1 MQNLWWREDPQNRAY
16 RECGSEASS
25 GACRVVIVGGTEMGQ
40 GKVTKEVLEQL
51 AKEHCPFLA
60 DFGIHCEEL
69 GSGYAV
75 VRMKYD
81 ERYLRPGKYITG
93 GMLMTL
99 ADIAIYY
106 AILSVVGLKPMTVT
120 NDFKMNFLRP
130 AVGGDVLARAE
141 VLKTG
146 RRIVYGEIRLFM
158 AHEPEKLIGH
168 ATSSYVLPDE

>member
-1 MQNLWWREDPQNRAY
+1 VLP
-16 RECGSEASS
+16 
-25 GACRVVIVGGTEMGQ
+25 GGGEKGEKVMGQ
-40 GKVTKEVLEQL
+40 GKVTKEALEQL
-51 AKEHCPFLA
+51 AKEQCPFLEE
-60 DFGIHCEEL
+60 FGISCQEK
-69 GSGYAV
+69 GNRYAV

-81 ERYLRPGKYITG
+81 ERYLRPGKYIAG

-99 ADIAIYY
+99 ADVAMYY
-106 AILSVVGLKPMTVT
+106 AILSVIGLKSMTVT
-120 NDFKMNFLRP
+120 NEFKINFLRP

-158 AHEPEKLIGH
+158 AADHDKLIGH

>member
-1 MQNLWWREDPQNRAY
+1 
-16 RECGSEASS
+16 
-25 GACRVVIVGGTEMGQ
+25 MGQ
-40 GKVTKEVLEQL
+40 STVTKEVVEQL

-69 GSGYAV
+69 GRGYAV

-120 NDFKMNFLRP
+120 NEFKINFLRP
-130 AVGGDVLARAE
+130 AVGGDVLARAK

-146 RRIVYGEIRLFM
+146 RRIAYGEIRLFM
-158 AHEPEKLIGH
+158 DDNQERMIAH
-168 ATSSYVLPDE
+168 ATSSYVLPEE

>member
-1 MQNLWWREDPQNRAY
+1 
-16 RECGSEASS
+16 
-25 GACRVVIVGGTEMGQ
+25 
-40 GKVTKEVLEQL
+40 
-51 AKEHCPFLA
+51 
-60 DFGIHCEEL
+60 
-69 GSGYAV
+69 
-75 VRMKYD
+75 
-81 ERYLRPGKYITG
+81 
-93 GMLMTL
+93 MTL

-120 NDFKMNFLRP
+120 NDFKINFLRP

-168 ATSSYVLPDE
+168 ATSSYVLPDG

>member
-1 MQNLWWREDPQNRAY
+1 
-16 RECGSEASS
+16 
-25 GACRVVIVGGTEMGQ
+25 MGQ
-40 GKVTKEVLEQL
+40 GQVTKEAIAKL
-51 AKEHCPFLA
+51 AREECPFLE
-60 DFGIHCEEL
+60 DFGIECEEL
-69 GSGYAV
+69 GRGYAV

-81 ERYLRPGKYITG
+81 ERYLRPGRYITG

-120 NDFKMNFLRP
+120 NEFKINFLRP
-130 AVGGDVLARAE
+130 AVGGDVLARAD

-158 AHEPEKLIGH
+158 ADNQEKLIAH
-168 ATSSYVLPDE
+168 ATSSYVLPEE